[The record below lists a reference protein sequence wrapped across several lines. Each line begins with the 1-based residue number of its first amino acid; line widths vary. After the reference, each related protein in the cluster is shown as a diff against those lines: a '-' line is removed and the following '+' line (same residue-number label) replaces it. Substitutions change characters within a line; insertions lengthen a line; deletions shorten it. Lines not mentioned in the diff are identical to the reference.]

1 MQSASKRNS
10 LGRRSFLG
18 TSALTL
24 LAMSSPVLA
33 QRAAGQRSAAGQRQP
48 QAEEPPQVE
57 RQGEARQTPC
67 A

>member
-24 LAMSSPVLA
+24 LAMSNPVLA
-33 QRAAGQRSAAGQRQP
+33 QAP
-48 QAEEPPQVE
+48 QAREPAKAE
-57 RQGEARQTPC
+57 RQGEPSRMQC